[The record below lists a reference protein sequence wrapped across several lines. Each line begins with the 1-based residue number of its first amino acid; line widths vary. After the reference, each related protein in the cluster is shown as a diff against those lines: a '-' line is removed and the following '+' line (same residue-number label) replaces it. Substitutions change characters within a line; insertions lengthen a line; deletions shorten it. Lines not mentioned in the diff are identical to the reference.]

1 MWECCRD
8 QCGVT
13 VGAELVLV
21 LVAIGV
27 SDPTASVGHFD
38 FVFLTLLGRFCF
50 ASRSPSLFGWL
61 ILCIPTILR
70 TRRPDAH
77 GVFNQSKDPLR
88 LRRPLML

>member
-1 MWECCRD
+1 VWECCRD

-27 SDPTASVGHFD
+27 SDPTASVGHFG

-50 ASRSPSLFGWL
+50 ASRSPSLFGWS
-61 ILCIPTILR
+61 IGCTITILG
-70 TRRPDAH
+70 TSNPGANGFFD
-77 GVFNQSKDPLR
+77 QSKEPLR
-88 LRRPLML
+88 LRSLLML